1 MYTKKVARA
10 PYSRITTPQSVPGFT
25 RSEAFASLLNTMAL
39 AANQPA
45 RASRVPEL
53 ITSRD
58 NRWLKQFRAAFAG
71 EKPRAPGSSAAEIVA
86 VEGPHLV
93 ETALRAGIQIA
104 AVLVS
109 ETGARHIPAL
119 AEWIPESARLLATSD
134 RLFAQVAATETPQ
147 GIAALVHAP
156 QACFDDLVRGV
167 PLVLIMAGVQ
177 DPGNVGTL
185 LRTAEA
191 FGASGAA
198 VCAAWGTGTADPF
211 GPKALRA
218 SAGSALRL
226 PVLRG
231 VGAPVLLAQLR
242 VAGVRV
248 YATSP
253 GASPLAEAG
262 SASASGAGAPPY
274 AGSAKQSTGRESAR
288 KPLLPWEVNW
298 REPAALLVGN
308 EGAGLPADL
317 MRSSDAVVHI
327 PQATAHEA
335 GAPLDSL
342 NAAVAGAILLY
353 EAARQRGLG

>member
-1 MYTKKVARA
+1 MNTKKIAQAPAPRA
-10 PYSRITTPQSVPGFT
+10 TALRNPRAFT
-25 RSEAFASLLNTMAL
+25 RPEAFASLLNTMAL
-39 AANQPA
+39 AANA
-45 RASRVPEL
+45 RGPASRVPEL
-53 ITSRD
+53 ITSRE
-58 NRWLKQFRAAFAG
+58 NRWLKQFRAALAG
-71 EKPRAPGSSAAEIVA
+71 EKPRNPVNPSAEIIG

-93 ETALRAGIQIA
+93 ETALRAGLTIS

-109 ETGARHIPAL
+109 ETGARHLPSL
-119 AEWIPESARLLATSD
+119 GEWIPESARLLATSD
-134 RLFAQVAATETPQ
+134 RLFAQAAGTETPQ
-147 GIAALVHAP
+147 GIAALVRAP
-156 QACFDDLVRGV
+156 QTSFDDLVVGV
-167 PLVLIMAGVQ
+167 PLVLVMAGIQ

-191 FGASGAA
+191 FGATGAA
-198 VCAAWGTGTADPF
+198 SCPAWGTGTADPF

-231 VGAPVLLAQLR
+231 VGTPILLAQLR

-248 YATSP
+248 YA
-253 GASPLAEAG
+253 ASPDAAS
-262 SASASGAGAPPY
+262 SAAAGAGA
-274 AGSAKQSTGRESAR
+274 STTASRESVR

-317 MRSSDAVVHI
+317 VRSSDAVVRI
-327 PQATAHEA
+327 PQIAASES

>member
-1 MYTKKVARA
+1 
-10 PYSRITTPQSVPGFT
+10 
-25 RSEAFASLLNTMAL
+25 MAL
-39 AANQPA
+39 AANAPG

-58 NRWLKQFRAAFAG
+58 NRWLKQFRAALAG
-71 EKPRAPGSSAAEIVA
+71 EKPRDLANPNTEILG

-93 ETALRAGIQIA
+93 ETALRAGIPIA
-104 AVLVS
+104 AVLIS
-109 ETGARHIPAL
+109 EAGARHLPSL
-119 AEWIPESARLLATSD
+119 GEWIPESARLLATSD
-134 RLFAQVAATETPQ
+134 RLFAQAAGTETPQ
-147 GIAALVHAP
+147 GIAALIQAP
-156 QACFDDLVRGV
+156 QTCFDDLVRGV
-167 PLVLIMAGVQ
+167 PLVLVMAGIQ

-191 FGASGAA
+191 FGATGAA
-198 VCAAWGTGTADPF
+198 SCPAWGTGTADPF

-231 VGAPVLLAQLR
+231 VGTPVLLAQLR

-253 GASPLAEAG
+253 DTASSTGDANPGA
-262 SASASGAGAPPY
+262 SASAS
-274 AGSAKQSTGRESAR
+274 RESTR

-298 REPAALLVGN
+298 REPAALLLGN

-317 MRSSDAVVHI
+317 VRSSDAVVRI
-327 PQATAHEA
+327 PQIAA
-335 GAPLDSL
+335 GENGAQVESL

-353 EAARQRGLG
+353 EAARQRGLT

>member
-1 MYTKKVARA
+1 MT
-10 PYSRITTPQSVPGFT
+10 
-25 RSEAFASLLNTMAL
+25 L
-39 AANQPA
+39 AANA
-45 RASRVPEL
+45 HGRASRVPEL

-71 EKPRAPGSSAAEIVA
+71 EKPRDPSSPDLEIVG

-93 ETALRAGIQIA
+93 ETALRAGVQIS

-109 ETGARHIPAL
+109 EAGARHLPAL
-119 AEWIPESARLLATSD
+119 EEWIPESARLLATSD
-134 RLFAQVAATETPQ
+134 RLFAHVAATETPQ
-147 GIAALVHAP
+147 GIAALVQAP
-156 QACFDDLVRGV
+156 LACFDDLVRGV
-167 PLVLIMAGVQ
+167 PLLLIMAGVQ

-198 VCAAWGTGTADPF
+198 ACPSWGTGTADPF

-231 VGAPVLLAQLR
+231 VGVPVLLAQLR

-248 YATSP
+248 YA
-253 GASPLAEAG
+253 
-262 SASASGAGAPPY
+262 SAPDAAAVSGAGISPGGGAPR
-274 AGSAKQSTGRESAR
+274 ALA
-288 KPLLPWEVNW
+288 PWEVNW
-298 REPAALLVGN
+298 REPSALLIGN

-317 MRSSDAVVHI
+317 VRSSDAVVRI
-327 PQATAHEA
+327 PQAMAREA
-335 GAPLDSL
+335 GTVVESL

>member
-1 MYTKKVARA
+1 
-10 PYSRITTPQSVPGFT
+10 
-25 RSEAFASLLNTMAL
+25 MAL
-39 AANQPA
+39 AANA
-45 RASRVPEL
+45 RGRASRVPEL
-53 ITSRD
+53 ITGRE
-58 NRWLKQFRAAFAG
+58 NRWLKQFRAALAG
-71 EKPRAPGSSAAEIVA
+71 EKPRDPGDPDAEIVG

-109 ETGARHIPAL
+109 EAGARHLPAL

-134 RLFAQVAATETPQ
+134 RLFAQAAGTETPQ

-156 QACFDDLVRGV
+156 QTCFDDLVRGV
-167 PLVLIMAGVQ
+167 PLVLVMAGIQ

-191 FGASGAA
+191 FGATGAA
-198 VCAAWGTGTADPF
+198 SCPAWGTGTADPF

-231 VGAPVLLAQLR
+231 VGTPVLLAQLR

-248 YATSP
+248 YAAVPDTASLA
-253 GASPLAEAG
+253 GADAGAVAPPHAG
-262 SASASGAGAPPY
+262 SP
-274 AGSAKQSTGRESAR
+274 KQTAGRESAR

-317 MRSSDAVVHI
+317 VRSSDAAVHI
-327 PQATAHEA
+327 PQTAA
-335 GAPLDSL
+335 RRTGASVESL

-353 EAARQRGLG
+353 EAARQRGLA